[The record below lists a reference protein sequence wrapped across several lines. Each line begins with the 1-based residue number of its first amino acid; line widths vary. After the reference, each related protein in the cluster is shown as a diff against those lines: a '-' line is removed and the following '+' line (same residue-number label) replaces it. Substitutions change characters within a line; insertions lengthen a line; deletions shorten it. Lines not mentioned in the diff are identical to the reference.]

1 VADALVIVEFIAF
14 LSVAAL
20 CIYLIFLFVR
30 VRALVMNMERDLKEI
45 SARAIPVLSNLE
57 FITDRFRNV
66 AQQVED
72 QIDAVSGSLQAIK
85 SAADDVLML
94 ERKVQQRIEEPIV
107 EAASFLAAFY
117 RGLRTFFDRMKD

>member
-1 VADALVIVEFIAF
+1 MADALVIVEFIAF

-20 CIYLIFLFVR
+20 CIYLIVLFVR
-30 VRALVMNMERDLKEI
+30 VRTLVMNMERDLKEI

>member
-1 VADALVIVEFIAF
+1 MADALVIVEFIAF

-94 ERKVQQRIEEPIV
+94 ERKVQQRIEEPVV

>member
-1 VADALVIVEFIAF
+1 MADALVIVEFIAF

>member
-1 VADALVIVEFIAF
+1 MADALVIVEFIAF

-20 CIYLIFLFVR
+20 CIYLIVLFVR
-30 VRALVMNMERDLKEI
+30 VRTLVMNMERDLKEI

-94 ERKVQQRIEEPIV
+94 ERKVQQRIEEPVV

>member
-1 VADALVIVEFIAF
+1 MADALVIVEFIAF

-20 CIYLIFLFVR
+20 CIYLIVLFVR
-30 VRALVMNMERDLKEI
+30 VRVLVMNMERDLKEI

-94 ERKVQQRIEEPIV
+94 ERKVQQRIEEPVV

>member
-1 VADALVIVEFIAF
+1 MADALVIVEFIAF

-20 CIYLIFLFVR
+20 CIYLIVLFVR
-30 VRALVMNMERDLKEI
+30 VRVLVMNMERDLKEI